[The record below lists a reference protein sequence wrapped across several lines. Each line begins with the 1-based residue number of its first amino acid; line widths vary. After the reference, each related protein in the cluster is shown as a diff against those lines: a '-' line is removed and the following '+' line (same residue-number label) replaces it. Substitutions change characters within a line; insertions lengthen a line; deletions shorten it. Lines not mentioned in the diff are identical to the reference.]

1 MDKDILETKT
11 VFDTSKL
18 TVGRAVRVV
27 NTKAGDGKLWYGIIE
42 DSSPTVL
49 HLVSCRQ
56 PNNILVDKI
65 TKHIIFLEDLDDDI
79 KGGYVIEILE

>member
-42 DSSPTVL
+42 E
-49 HLVSCRQ
+49 VSLSRIC
-56 PNNILVDKI
+56 LI
-65 TKHIIFLEDLDDDI
+65 TCTDRKGLIGGINEHAIYLEDLDDGI
-79 KGGYVIEILE
+79 KGGYVIEVLE